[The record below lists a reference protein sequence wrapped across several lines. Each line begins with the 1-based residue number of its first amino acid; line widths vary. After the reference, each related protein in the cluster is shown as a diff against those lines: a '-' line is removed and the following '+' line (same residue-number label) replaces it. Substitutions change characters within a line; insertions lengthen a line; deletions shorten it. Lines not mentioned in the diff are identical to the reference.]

1 MIRKKKVQ
9 GALFCFSAH
18 QFKKKLMENNEAL
31 LEDYFVNKLDREYKF
46 WQREPMVKEWW
57 TKEFLQQKFNY
68 TPDRQVIQAAF

>member
-1 MIRKKKVQ
+1 
-9 GALFCFSAH
+9 
-18 QFKKKLMENNEAL
+18 MENNEAL